1 MRYYV
6 KCAVAGMLLAL
17 LVGCQVLGL
26 ATPQS
31 FDQQLANAYG
41 VHTAVVQATANA
53 LNAGSISKADA
64 IQVQVAEHSARA
76 ILDTARAAEV
86 AGDTAGAQK
95 NLALAL
101 TTLNAIQTYIN
112 AQGKK

>member
-6 KCAVAGMLLAL
+6 KCAIAGLFVAM
-17 LVGCQVLGL
+17 LVGCKALGL
-26 ATPQS
+26 ATPQT

-41 VHTAVVQATANA
+41 VHTAVVQGAANA
-53 LNAGSISKADA
+53 LTAGSISKADA
-64 IQVQVAEHSARA
+64 ISVQGFERSSRA
-76 ILDTARAAEV
+76 ILDTARAAEL

-101 TTLNAIQTYIN
+101 TALNAIQTYIN